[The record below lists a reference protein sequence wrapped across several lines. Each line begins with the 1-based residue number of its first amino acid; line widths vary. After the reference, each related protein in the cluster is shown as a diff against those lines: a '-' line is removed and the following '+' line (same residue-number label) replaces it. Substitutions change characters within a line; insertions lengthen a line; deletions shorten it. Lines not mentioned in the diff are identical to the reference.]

1 MGYRESLAQ
10 IEGNLTDYYTRD
22 ISSARQMQSSTDH
35 RATINK
41 LAADIKVGKGGR
53 VEEWDTNGS
62 GIHRK
67 LKIISKGRPVM
78 YEQIDIFKHS
88 YATNSNDVEREGEG
102 GYTAERNRGMSERER
117 ERERVQISDR
127 SISTRRN

>member
-1 MGYRESLAQ
+1 
-10 IEGNLTDYYTRD
+10 
-22 ISSARQMQSSTDH
+22 
-35 RATINK
+35 
-41 LAADIKVGKGGR
+41 
-53 VEEWDTNGS
+53 
-62 GIHRK
+62 
-67 LKIISKGRPVM
+67 M

-88 YATNSNDVEREGEG
+88 YATNSNDVEREGG

>member
-41 LAADIKVGKGGR
+41 LAADIKVGKGG
-53 VEEWDTNGS
+53 
-62 GIHRK
+62 
-67 LKIISKGRPVM
+67 
-78 YEQIDIFKHS
+78 
-88 YATNSNDVEREGEG
+88 G
-102 GYTAERNRGMSERER
+102 GWRSEIQMVPGYIE
-117 ERERVQISDR
+117 
-127 SISTRRN
+127 N